1 MQRLSSG
8 QHPRP
13 WFLWGFSLLVIL
25 LGAANLLLAFD
36 QARHADQY
44 RDLGVSYPPLLRAAF
59 ALGWGLAL
67 VLAGIELARRRPW
80 ARRWILIVLSNYGAF
95 RVLWL
100 MVYAQSDYS
109 RGRIVFKA
117 ALAAGL
123 IGLVVW
129 IMRGR
134 RVRRAFEQ
142 HPAGVSGLGN
152 NAETSGEAFNDKP
165 QD

>member
-1 MQRLSSG
+1 MQRLPSD

-25 LGAANLLLAFD
+25 LGSANLLLALD
-36 QARHADQY
+36 QARHADHY

-67 VLAGIELARRRPW
+67 VWAGIGLARRRSW

-100 MVYAQSDYS
+100 IVYAQSDYS
-109 RGRIVFKA
+109 RGQIGFQI
-117 ALAAGL
+117 ALTVGL
-123 IGLVVW
+123 IGLAVW

-142 HPAGVSGLGN
+142 HPAAVLSLLRSDN
-152 NAETSGEAFNDKP
+152 NAETSGEAY
-165 QD
+165 Q